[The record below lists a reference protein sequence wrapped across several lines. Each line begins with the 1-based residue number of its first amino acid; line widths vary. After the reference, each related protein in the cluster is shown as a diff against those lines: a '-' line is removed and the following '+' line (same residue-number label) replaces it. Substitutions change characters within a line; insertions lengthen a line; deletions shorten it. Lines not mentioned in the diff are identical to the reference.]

1 MTHSKKLEDTNL
13 WQIYLEKMSSDT
25 KRRGWV
31 EEVYKAAVN
40 YLKDV
45 RRTFQNYTLHDETH
59 ILNVMDAMGGLLGDQ
74 IIQLTVGEAELLILS
89 ACLHDLG
96 MVYTEE
102 EERRWYQDEEAC
114 RKFLREYA
122 PELLGCPEAEWPENI
137 REWYLRTLH
146 PFRLHEVLQNNA
158 WKEIFEQCPLEVVP
172 KRCMIAVCQAHGED
186 ADELSYKQD
195 LKRLEADDAEPLFC
209 ALLLRLADILD
220 FDDTRAPRIL
230 YHYVTCNER
239 SREEWDK
246 HRASAGFRYPA
257 SPSADDLPYKAK
269 CTNPGVEHAVRDF
282 LDWIDEELG
291 NCMKLQKHCQTPWQK
306 KFPFPRAVRRDE
318 IESEGYMS
326 GDFCLT
332 MDQTQVLQL
341 LTGENLYDNTDVF
354 IRELLQN
361 AIDATLLRGEM
372 EPGFMPEQ
380 SRIDLWEWNDK
391 EGNVWFRID
400 DQGTGMT
407 LGMLKRYFL
416 KVGNSYYTSREL
428 ERDLRDHG
436 QTDKFHGISRFG
448 IGFLSCFLCG
458 DYAEV
463 STLYFDDAKNRREE
477 STPESYQTIR
487 YGLRLQVTGL
497 SGYYT
502 LKNQAKHHQTEGGLP
517 APDGYEEKMP
527 GYRERDGYRANP
539 GTSIVLRLEPGK
551 LGVLKLREVTEKYL
565 CGARVPVYYN
575 NERVGQTY
583 EEFMAEAHEAAG
595 EKIYEMPAEAKE
607 EFDRKFPAVRGQY
620 PKIAVSVIPLDA
632 EENRV
637 LSGFSGVFVKY
648 EVRFDQE
655 PQWTVK
661 DQTYEFTV
669 ISVVRDNGI
678 VIVLGSNNKNT
689 TTNLNVNWE
698 ELKIKFGTEKIT
710 ALEAEFE
717 KSVVCPKTEEIEA
730 VWRPFSEQMDL
741 YQVWKM
747 YHDRQQINFMRFS
760 IGKIEIPHIIQK
772 YSEYGKPICVYQGI
786 VAGDLAG
793 MYSLYE
799 NSFAVFL
806 MENVWKPTVD
816 VSRIKVSEL
825 PLIILLIINGMLCKH
840 QMNHKIGMEW
850 RDLGRWSNS
859 TLQEWREIKSSEVD
873 MWLRKNQTAP
883 FSEVMWILRKSCKDF
898 YSNNFSIYSNGVDAV
913 IHMYMMACLQDQ
925 YQLKINYEEGQI
937 ITFYEKQDHESDEKY
952 DLFPPMLFCMAA
964 SNQSRQYICSA
975 DHTLRRGITA
985 DHPFIVWLLSNA
997 VQLKKYY
1004 QRQFQQIVDCLYQEN
1019 VKQIVEGCNAIRE
1032 QLMAFPERHGVDV
1045 SSFPRLSKNDFWF
1058 GEED

>member
-1 MTHSKKLEDTNL
+1 
-13 WQIYLEKMSSDT
+13 
-25 KRRGWV
+25 
-31 EEVYKAAVN
+31 
-40 YLKDV
+40 
-45 RRTFQNYTLHDETH
+45 
-59 ILNVMDAMGGLLGDQ
+59 
-74 IIQLTVGEAELLILS
+74 
-89 ACLHDLG
+89 
-96 MVYTEE
+96 
-102 EERRWYQDEEAC
+102 
-114 RKFLREYA
+114 
-122 PELLGCPEAEWPENI
+122 
-137 REWYLRTLH
+137 
-146 PFRLHEVLQNNA
+146 
-158 WKEIFEQCPLEVVP
+158 
-172 KRCMIAVCQAHGED
+172 
-186 ADELSYKQD
+186 
-195 LKRLEADDAEPLFC
+195 
-209 ALLLRLADILD
+209 
-220 FDDTRAPRIL
+220 
-230 YHYVTCNER
+230 
-239 SREEWDK
+239 
-246 HRASAGFRYPA
+246 
-257 SPSADDLPYKAK
+257 
-269 CTNPGVEHAVRDF
+269 
-282 LDWIDEELG
+282 
-291 NCMKLQKHCQTPWQK
+291 MKLQKYCQTPWQK

-361 AIDATLLRGEM
+361 AIDATLLRGKM

-517 APDGYEEKMP
+517 APDGYGEKMP
-527 GYRERDGYRANP
+527 GNKERDGYRANP

-595 EKIYEMPAEAKE
+595 EKIYEIPLEAKE
-607 EFDRKFPAVRGQY
+607 EFDCKFPAIRGQY
-620 PKIAVSVIPLDA
+620 PKIAVSVIPLDT

-637 LSGFSGVFVKY
+637 LPELSGVFVKY
-648 EVRFDQE
+648 EVRFDKE
-655 PQWTVK
+655 SRWAVK
-661 DQTYEFTV
+661 DQIYELNDIF
-669 ISVVRDNGI
+669 ILNRNKI
-678 VIVLGSNNKNT
+678 EIMFYGSNKNAVMLGNT
-689 TTNLNVNWE
+689 WNDFE
-698 ELKIKFGTEKIT
+698 EKYDSGQIA
-710 ALEAEFE
+710 ALGAEFD
-717 KSVVCPKTEEIEA
+717 KYAVCPKVEEIKE
-730 VWRPFSEQMDL
+730 VWKPFSEQMDL
-741 YQVWKM
+741 YQAWKM
-747 YHDRQQINFMRFS
+747 YHDRQQMNLIQFS
-760 IGKIEIPHIIQK
+760 IGEIEIPHIIQK
-772 YSEYGKPICVYQGI
+772 CSEYGKPICVYQGI

-793 MYSLYE
+793 MYSLHE

-816 VSRIKVSEL
+816 ISRIKVSEL

-850 RDLGRWSNS
+850 YNFGRWSNS
-859 TLQEWREIKSSEVD
+859 TLQEWREIRNSRVD

-883 FSEVMWILRKSCKDF
+883 FSEVMRILRNSCKD
-898 YSNNFSIYSNGVDAV
+898 SKTNNFSLYDNGVDAV
-913 IHMYMMACLQDQ
+913 IHMYMKACLQDQ

-937 ITFYEKQDHESDEKY
+937 ITFYEKQDYESDETY
-952 DLFPPMLFCMAA
+952 DLFPPMMFCMAA
-964 SNQSRQYICSA
+964 SDQSRQYICYA
-975 DHTLRRGITA
+975 YPFMRRGITA
-985 DHPFIVWLLSNA
+985 DHPFIVWLLDNA

-1004 QRQFQQIVDCLYQEN
+1004 QRQFQQIVDCLYQRDAI
-1019 VKQIVEGCNAIRE
+1019 QIVEECNAIRE
-1032 QLMAFPERHGVDV
+1032 QLMAFPESHGVDV